1 MMINQATHNVQ
12 TEGFTSQ
19 ACKIEQNATM
29 YKILSESLY
38 SDRLAAVLREV
49 CCNAYDAHIEANK
62 AHAPFK
68 VELPTTLKPYLTI
81 EDYGLGLSEED
92 IFYLYTTMFASNK
105 RNNNDQ
111 TGGFGLGSKSPLA
124 YVDAFTVV
132 SRHGHSESAYAVFKD
147 ETGTPR
153 VGKIESRPY
162 VGTTGL
168 SVQVPI
174 QTHDFNKL
182 RECAKQILPFFVTL
196 PTVNETI
203 KPLEYI
209 LKTENFGLLKERNAS
224 YGERTRI
231 QIGNVA
237 YPLTGKHYT
246 MNAGDPSYHDI
257 HALTRESL
265 VIFAPIGSVEIAPS
279 REELS
284 YDERTIAYTNQLLR
298 DTFKQFPNA
307 VKQAVD
313 QTTRPWDKLCLY
325 GLIISNINNHA
336 TFTPNEEVSKL
347 WHTLFE
353 AIKAPSLKVR
363 FAYAP
368 KKSRYRANS
377 KIELTPINGEFN
389 AENLHKIELCLVTGH
404 TLNEITTI
412 LNLHNQNV
420 IDRYTALVF
429 TNDENS
435 QAVKNLLAITDGV
448 DVLDWDND
456 IAPDLIPLPTKGNT
470 KTLRNNEPRNYWV
483 WVHCGKYRDILTTDR
498 NIMIKK
504 MLEEKHAIF
513 TYGPRN
519 YFDPQCTQHIPDVK
533 AYLRLRNDLA
543 EFIDAPIIVN
553 VLAIPK
559 LLTHKPYTAKP
570 INDILELFEKLI
582 TVRPDLWEML
592 YHYRTDKE
600 FQHTVTSLDS
610 QSIRFLVEDMLDAL
624 GETPLSR
631 FYTRYDKRLNE
642 FRAFETLIRQL
653 QIDNIETVIG
663 QHNGK
668 NTPIVQAI
676 YTLHEQYN
684 DLFDSRN
691 EHHIKFFGS
700 YKHYLTLIQKAHS

>member
-1 MMINQATHNVQ
+1 MIINQAAHNVQ
-12 TEGFTSQ
+12 TGGFTSQ

-62 AHAPFK
+62 AHTPFK

-132 SRHGHSESAYAVFKD
+132 SRHGHSESTYAVFKD

-174 QTHDFNKL
+174 QTCDFNKL
-182 RECAKQILPFFVTL
+182 RERARQILPFFATL
-196 PTVNETI
+196 PTINEAI
-203 KPLEYI
+203 KPLKYV
-209 LKTENFGLLKERNAS
+209 LKTENFGLLEERNTS

-246 MNAGDPSYHDI
+246 MDAGDPSYHDI
-257 HALTRESL
+257 HTLTRESL
-265 VIFAPIGSVEIAPS
+265 VIFAPIGNVEIAPS

-313 QTTRPWDKLCLY
+313 QITRPWDKLCLY
-325 GLIISNINNHA
+325 GLIKSNINSHV
-336 TFTPNEEVSKL
+336 TFAANEEVNKL
-347 WHTLFE
+347 RRTLLE
-353 AIKAPSLKVR
+353 TIKAPSLKVR

-368 KKSRYRANS
+368 KKSRHRANS
-377 KIELTPINGEFN
+377 RIELTPTNEEFS
-389 AENLHKIELCLVTGH
+389 AENLHKIKLCLVTGH
-404 TLNEITTI
+404 TLNEITTT
-412 LNLHNQNV
+412 LNLPNQNA

-435 QAVKNLLAITDGV
+435 QAVKDLLAITDGV
-448 DVLDWDND
+448 DVLNWDND

-470 KTLRNNEPRNYWV
+470 KTPQNNEPRNYWI
-483 WVHCGKYRDILTTDR
+483 WVHCGSYRDILTNDR
-498 NIMIKK
+498 NIMLKK

-519 YFDPQCTQHIPDVK
+519 YFDPQCTQHIPDVE

-543 EFIDAPIIVN
+543 EFVDTPIIVN

-559 LLTHKPYTAKP
+559 LLTRKPYTAKP
-570 INDILELFEKLI
+570 INDIPELFEKL
-582 TVRPDLWEML
+582 TTTHPDLWEML
-592 YHYRTDKE
+592 YHYRSDKE
-600 FQHTVTSLDS
+600 FRHTLLSLGD
-610 QSIRFLVEDMLDAL
+610 QSIRFLIGDMLDTL

-631 FYTRYDKRLNE
+631 FCTQYDQHLSE
-642 FRAFETLIRQL
+642 FRTFENLIRRL
-653 QIDNIETVIG
+653 QIDGIETIVG
-663 QHNGK
+663 RHNGK
-668 NTPIVQAI
+668 STPIVQAI

-691 EHHIKFFGS
+691 ENHIKFFGA